1 MSITVTDLE
10 RLPSSMHWLTQLATN
25 HESPGLV
32 GSDEAIQRLVQ
43 RALANASEGR
53 GYTVGLPTLSTG
65 DGLVWTTRLC
75 TDLRSA
81 AFENAAAAA
90 EDDAQAPTVIRVG
103 LAVCAAGLTIGK
115 ALGIELSTIR
125 TSIAVGVHAALA
137 LEAYLGHDRPDS
149 PWDSLGTVGPL
160 GAAVTVSRL
169 FGLNEDQA
177 AGAIAIAAVQASGLR
192 AAQTPL
198 LAPIQSGRAA
208 AFGVEAVL
216 LARSGITFPSEP
228 IDGRR
233 GLRALAGIHVSD
245 APLAAHDL
253 EWAWIERVPS
263 GNPPI
268 SGGLELLLSDQ

>member
-1 MSITVTDLE
+1 MSTTVTDVE
-10 RLPSSMHWLTQLATN
+10 RLPSSMHWLTQLVTN

-32 GSDEAIQRLVQ
+32 RSDEAIQRLVH
-43 RALANASEGR
+43 RALANASERSGHTF
-53 GYTVGLPTLSTG
+53 GVPTLSNG
-65 DGLVWTTRLC
+65 DGLVWTTRLW

-90 EDDAQAPTVIRVG
+90 EDDAQTPTVTRVG

-115 ALGIELSTIR
+115 VLGIELSTIR
-125 TSIAVGVHAALA
+125 AAIGVGVHAALA

-169 FGLNEDQA
+169 FGLNKDQA
-177 AGAIAIAAVQASGLR
+177 TGAIAIAAVQASGLR

-198 LAPIQSGRAA
+198 LGPVQSGRTAA
-208 AFGVEAVL
+208 IGVEAVL
-216 LARSGITFPSEP
+216 LARCGLTCPSDP

-245 APLAAHDL
+245 AVLSAHDL
-253 EWAWIERVPS
+253 EWDWVTKVPR
-263 GNPPI
+263 GHRPI
-268 SGGLELLLSDQ
+268 SGGLELLVSDR